1 MSGRD
6 ADTTLVS
13 LADVAKLAG
22 VTRPAASNWRRRHD
36 DFPAPVRETGA
47 VSLFALPEITAWLA
61 EHGKGLAP
69 PSARAEVAAA
79 LNRVRGAV
87 TVTSV
92 VEMCLKVLAVLVTDK
107 DSEDYDP
114 LTLVGMGERLVGDN
128 FSPDWLADPDD
139 VANATPVLA
148 SLPRLVGEHGAGAV
162 CEALLAEAA
171 DQERRAPWLLT
182 APGLVDLVLA
192 LAERYLEGTVYDP
205 ACGLGTLLM
214 AAHRRAGDRVE
225 LVGDN
230 ENRRAH
236 MVATLRM
243 LIHDVPVTLHGPDGW
258 AHRRTADVVLAAAPN
273 THDSGSAVVWWTARS
288 LNPGG
293 HGFDVSPHSVLVRG
307 GEDRRIRM
315 DLVRDGMVD
324 AVIELPPGLYDGTN
338 ARSALWLLRPRGGRR
353 PDVLLVDASGA
364 TVRREAGPA
373 LDEHDIASVVDT
385 VRTWQAHGEPAPN
398 GFPSVVVARSR
409 LVAGECRMD
418 VASWLSTGDA
428 AGVVERFG
436 VALSRV
442 SRKADELAAATLPPE
457 FVVAQVDRRPI
468 HELVHTGDAELLRG
482 MRLPPERVGRGGTP
496 VIGEDDLQDDW
507 TARVTM
513 TADVPASRRDLP
525 LTRRGDVLI
534 SVSGE
539 RVRAAVVEQEGA
551 VVLAPLQCLRLR
563 RPSGARARMIAA
575 QLSARTAPVRYSEV
589 RNLDVRWPSDDQCA
603 RIARMLDHV
612 AELRRTAAEAADA
625 AEALT
630 AGALAA
636 LSAGAVPVDDRWE
649 AP

>member
-1 MSGRD
+1 MPGGH
-6 ADTTLVS
+6 DTTLVG

-22 VTRPAASNWRRRHD
+22 VTRPAVSNWRRRHD

-47 VSLFALPEITAWLA
+47 VSLFSLPEIRAWLA

-92 VEMCLKVLAVLVTDK
+92 VEMCLKVLAVLVTDENSA
-107 DSEDYDP
+107 DHDFR
-114 LTLVGMGERLVGDN
+114 TLVGRGEELVGDDL
-128 FSPDWLADPDD
+128 SRGWLADPDD
-139 VANATPVLA
+139 VANATPMLA
-148 SLPRLVGEHGAGAV
+148 SLPRLVSEHGAVAV

-192 LAERYLEGTVYDP
+192 LAEPHLRGTVYDP

-214 AAHRRAGDRVE
+214 AAHERAGDRVE

-236 MVATLRM
+236 MVATLRA
-243 LIHDVPVTLHGPDGW
+243 LIHGVPVTLHGADGW
-258 AHRRTADVVLAAAPN
+258 AHRRTADVVLAAAPA
-273 THDSGSAVVWWTARS
+273 THDTGAAMVWWTARS

-293 HGFDVSPHSVLVRG
+293 HGFTVSPRPVLVRG
-307 GEDRRIRM
+307 GEDRRIRAE
-315 DLVRDGMVD
+315 LVRDGMVE
-324 AVIELPPGLYDGTN
+324 AVVELPPGLYDGTT
-338 ARSALWLLRPRGGRR
+338 ARSALWLLRPRGGARS
-353 PDVLLVDASGA
+353 DVLLVDASGA
-364 TVRREAGPA
+364 SVRREARPE
-373 LDEHDIASVVDT
+373 LDKHDIAAVVAT
-385 VRTWQAHGEPAPN
+385 VRTWRAHGKPEPT
-398 GFPSVVVARSR
+398 GFPAVVVARSR
-409 LVAGECRMD
+409 LMTGECRMD
-418 VASWLSTGDA
+418 VASWTEPDDA
-428 AGVVERFG
+428 ADVVERFG
-436 VALSRV
+436 AALSRI

-457 FVVAQVDRRPI
+457 LVVADVDRRPV
-468 HELVHTGDAELLRG
+468 HELVRAGDAELLRG
-482 MRLPPERVGRGGTP
+482 VRLPPARIGRGGTP
-496 VIGEDDLQDDW
+496 VVSEDDLQDDW
-507 TARVTM
+507 TARVTV

-534 SVSGE
+534 SVSDQ

-563 RPSGARARMIAA
+563 RSSAARARVIAA
-575 QLSARTAPVRYSEV
+575 QLSGGRDPVRYSEV
-589 RNLDVRWPSDDQCA
+589 RNLDVRWPSDDECA

-630 AGALAA
+630 SGALAA
-636 LSAGAVPVDDRWE
+636 LSAGAIPVPDRWE